1 MAYDTSY
8 YYFLCKYF
16 ANPCHLFF
24 FAHLRAFSRRLWE
37 HVQFLRTKGVDS
49 SLHSFLGKPGD
60 HSILFEK
67 GLSEVVSLV
76 LLTWNSSA
84 LDCAAYK
91 REEK

>member
-1 MAYDTSY
+1 MAYDTCY

-16 ANPCHLFF
+16 ANP
-24 FAHLRAFSRRLWE
+24 RTSFS
-37 HVQFLRTKGVDS
+37 FLHISSFLKKTVGICSIFENKVENS

-67 GLSEVVSLV
+67 GLSEVISLV

-84 LDCAAYK
+84 LD
-91 REEK
+91 